1 MRKEVIKKM
10 KPFRILSKNIKDAFK
25 SIFRNFSLSFASIIC
40 TTITLLMVAI
50 AIIVSI
56 NVNDFTKEIEN
67 NLSIIVFLDRS
78 ATIDDATNIQKKIK
92 EDKRIDSIIFE
103 SKEDVKK
110 EMQKESEVFNSIM
123 SEWTEDTNPL
133 QHEFSIKVKQA
144 EDLKAVS
151 ESIKKMNHIDSVK
164 YGEGIVDKLVSTFN
178 IVEKATIVVV
188 IALIL
193 VTAFLIS
200 NTIKITIYSRKNEI
214 DIMRL
219 VGTSNIVI
227 KLPFLFEGF
236 ILGIIGAIVPIVVTV
251 YGYML
256 AYDKL
261 DGHLFSNIIRL
272 ENPTNIV
279 FKVSLV
285 LVVIGAIVGMFSS
298 YRSARKYLKI

>member
-1 MRKEVIKKM
+1 M

-78 ATIDDATNIQKKIK
+78 ATIDDATNIQKKMK

-236 ILGIIGAIVPIVVTV
+236 ILGIIGAIVPIVVTI

-285 LVVIGAIVGMFSS
+285 LVVIGAVVGMISS
-298 YRSARKYLKI
+298 YRSARKYLKIWKS

>member
-236 ILGIIGAIVPIVVTV
+236 ILGIIGAIVPIVVTI

-285 LVVIGAIVGMFSS
+285 LVVIGAVVGMISS

>member
-78 ATIDDATNIQKKIK
+78 ATIDDATNIQKKMK

-236 ILGIIGAIVPIVVTV
+236 ILGIIGAIVPIVVTI

-285 LVVIGAIVGMFSS
+285 LVVIGAVVGMISS

>member
-1 MRKEVIKKM
+1 M

-236 ILGIIGAIVPIVVTV
+236 ILGIIGAIVPIVVTI

-272 ENPTNIV
+272 ENLTNIV

-285 LVVIGAIVGMFSS
+285 LVVIGAVVGMISS

>member
-40 TTITLLMVAI
+40 TTITLIMVSI

-56 NVNDFTKEIEN
+56 NVKDFTKAIEN
-67 NLSIIVFLDRS
+67 NLSIIVFLDRDS
-78 ATIDDATNIQKKIK
+78 SIDDATNIQKKLK
-92 EDKRIDSIIFE
+92 KDSRIDSIIFE
-103 SKEDVKK
+103 SKEDVKNQ
-110 EMQKESEVFNSIM
+110 MQKESEVFNSIM
-123 SEWTEDTNPL
+123 SEWTEETNPL
-133 QHEFSIKVKQA
+133 QNEFSIKVKNA
-144 EDLKAVS
+144 ENLKAVS
-151 ESIKKMNHIDSVK
+151 ESIKKLEHIDSVK
-164 YGEGIVDKLVSTFN
+164 YGEEIVDKLIVTFN
-178 IVEKATIVVV
+178 IVEKATIIIV

-236 ILGIIGAIVPIVVTV
+236 ILGIIGSIVPIIITI
-251 YGYML
+251 YGYIL
-256 AYDKL
+256 TYDKL
-261 DGHLFSNIIRL
+261 NGHLFSNIIKL
-272 ENPTNIV
+272 ENPSNII
-279 FKVSLV
+279 FKVSIV
-285 LVVIGAIVGMFSS
+285 IVVIGAVVGMLSS

>member
-1 MRKEVIKKM
+1 M

-40 TTITLLMVAI
+40 TTITLIMVSI

-56 NVNDFTKEIEN
+56 NVKDFTKAIEN
-67 NLSIIVFLDRS
+67 NLSIIVFLDRDS
-78 ATIDDATNIQKKIK
+78 SIDDATNIQKKLK
-92 EDKRIDSIIFE
+92 KDSRIDSIIFE
-103 SKEDVKK
+103 SKEDVKNQ
-110 EMQKESEVFNSIM
+110 MQKESEVFNSIM
-123 SEWTEDTNPL
+123 SEWTEETNPL
-133 QHEFSIKVKQA
+133 QNEFSIKVKNA
-144 EDLKAVS
+144 ENLKAVS
-151 ESIKKMNHIDSVK
+151 ESIKKLEHIDSVK
-164 YGEGIVDKLVSTFN
+164 YGEEIVDKLIVTFN
-178 IVEKATIVVV
+178 IVEKATIIIV

-236 ILGIIGAIVPIVVTV
+236 ILGIIGSIVPIIITI
-251 YGYML
+251 YGYIL
-256 AYDKL
+256 TYDKL
-261 DGHLFSNIIRL
+261 NGHLFSNIIKL
-272 ENPTNIV
+272 ENPSNII
-279 FKVSLV
+279 FKVSIV
-285 LVVIGAIVGMFSS
+285 IVVIGAVVGMLSS

>member
-1 MRKEVIKKM
+1 M

-78 ATIDDATNIQKKIK
+78 ATIDDATNIQKKMK

-236 ILGIIGAIVPIVVTV
+236 ILGIIGAIVPIVVTI

-285 LVVIGAIVGMFSS
+285 LVVIGAVVGMISS

>member
-236 ILGIIGAIVPIVVTV
+236 ILGIIGAIVPIVVTI

-285 LVVIGAIVGMFSS
+285 LVVIGAIVGMISS

>member
-1 MRKEVIKKM
+1 M

-236 ILGIIGAIVPIVVTV
+236 ILGIIGAIVPIVVTI

-285 LVVIGAIVGMFSS
+285 LVVIGAVVGMISS